1 MLDDD
6 DDQKTFKKDMD
17 DLRAQ
22 VAQLAQVLLRF
33 YK

>member
-1 MLDDD
+1 MQDDD

-22 VAQLAQVLLRF
+22 VAQLAQVQ
-33 YK
+33 